1 MGENIV
7 TTPAEQASERAIIE
21 AATPG
26 PWEVD
31 ATKAL
36 GAYGVYHGLSTDRP
50 SRVCS
55 MLPCELPRDRRDAN
69 AAFIAAARTGWPKA
83 LDERD
88 AAIAR
93 AERAEARLA
102 EFRGLIRSALGVPS
116 NPGWCDEDFTRAIA
130 TLRAVIAND
139 CENEQWARA
148 EAAKVLG
155 KWAEGDSYGVPS
167 VADLAERMAEEIT
180 RLRAALES
188 KKESMDARNLHDPA
202 R

>member
-1 MGENIV
+1 M

-36 GAYGVYHGLSTDRP
+36 GAYGVYFGLSLDRP
-50 SRVCS
+50 SRICS
-55 MLPCELPRDRRDAN
+55 MLPGESPRDRRDAD

-93 AERAEARLA
+93 LAECERERDQARRDCDDLHNELGRLHGHVFSKRDYHAMLARIENTQERA
-102 EFRGLIRSALGVPS
+102 VK
-116 NPGWCDEDFTRAIA
+116 
-130 TLRAVIAND
+130 
-139 CENEQWARA
+139 A
-148 EAAKVLG
+148 EAEVREL
-155 KWAEGDSYGVPS
+155 
-167 VADLAERMAEEIT
+167 REEIT

>member
-7 TTPAEQASERAIIE
+7 TTPAERASERAIIE

-31 ATKAL
+31 ATKGL

-55 MLPCELPRDRRDAN
+55 MLPGELPRDRRDAN
-69 AAFIAAARTGWPKA
+69 AAFIATARTGWPKA

-93 AERAEARLA
+93 LA
-102 EFRGLIRSALGVPS
+102 ECERER
-116 NPGWCDEDFTRAIA
+116 A

-139 CENEQWARA
+139 CETEQLARD
-148 EAAKVLG
+148 AARQVLG
-155 KWAEGDSYGVPS
+155 DWAEGDSNGVPS
-167 VADLAERMAEEIT
+167 VADLAERLAEEIT

-188 KKESMDARNLHDPA
+188 KGPPHA
-202 R
+202 

>member
-93 AERAEARLA
+93 AERAEAACQLLARLA
-102 EFRGLIRSALGVPS
+102 ADTPQFDNPLHVYEAKRIR
-116 NPGWCDEDFTRAIA
+116 DAI
-130 TLRAVIAND
+130 L
-139 CENEQWARA
+139 
-148 EAAKVLG
+148 
-155 KWAEGDSYGVPS
+155 EGRTP
-167 VADLAERMAEEIT
+167 
-180 RLRAALES
+180 
-188 KKESMDARNLHDPA
+188 
-202 R
+202 

>member
-7 TTPAEQASERAIIE
+7 TTPVEQASERAIIE

-31 ATKAL
+31 ATKGL

-55 MLPCELPRDRRDAN
+55 MLPGELPRDRRDAN

-93 AERAEARLA
+93 AERAIARLA
-102 EFRGLIRSALGVPS
+102 ECERER
-116 NPGWCDEDFTRAIA
+116 D

-155 KWAEGDSYGVPS
+155 AWAEGDSHGVPS

-188 KKESMDARNLHDPA
+188 RDA
-202 R
+202 

>member
-1 MGENIV
+1 M

-36 GAYGVYHGLSTDRP
+36 GAYGVYFGLSLDRP
-50 SRVCS
+50 SRICS
-55 MLPCELPRDRRDAN
+55 MLPGESPRVRRDAD

-93 AERAEARLA
+93 LA
-102 EFRGLIRSALGVPS
+102 E
-116 NPGWCDEDFTRAIA
+116 
-130 TLRAVIAND
+130 
-139 CENEQWARA
+139 CERER
-148 EAAKVLG
+148 
-155 KWAEGDSYGVPS
+155 D
-167 VADLAERMAEEIT
+167 RMAEEIT